1 MTREEFVRFVRG
13 ATDRLERHLRAAAA
27 ITGELAT
34 MGLRPVVVG
43 GSAVEFYTRGA
54 YATADIDLVVPG
66 LAEVAEVLQGL
77 GFERRG
83 PSFVHP
89 DVPVVVDL
97 PPEPLAGDGGRL
109 SVVDVGGRP
118 VYFIGLEDLIA
129 DRLRAAAYWQDEGS
143 REWAVQLMASHW
155 DELDWPYLSRLASHE
170 GDPRYVR
177 VEQEAREFADR
188 LRRPEPPHQGAA
200 PSRQED
206 EPPR

>member
-1 MTREEFVRFVRG
+1 MTREEFVHFVRG

-54 YATADIDLVVPG
+54 YATADIDLIVPG

-118 VYFIGLEDLIA
+118 VYVIGLEDLVA
-129 DRLRAAAYWQDEGS
+129 DRLRAAAYRQDEAS
-143 REWAVQLMASHW
+143 KEWAVQLMASHW
-155 DELDWPYLSRLASHE
+155 DELDWPYLLGLASQE

-177 VEQEAREFADR
+177 VEQEARELADR
-188 LRRPEPPHQGAA
+188 LRQAQALGPQAESPRREA
-200 PSRQED
+200 